1 LRGLR
6 SSTSRESG
14 RRDWMKMW
22 VDISDSKRDGRPTG
36 WWLFPLEEWRI
47 EDEGGCNFEDDFKY
61 TYTLAI

>member
-1 LRGLR
+1 
-6 SSTSRESG
+6 
-14 RRDWMKMW
+14 MKMW